1 MQYSHINYTNRKINT
16 QCWPAVAGTV
26 AVSHRR
32 SPPPAQEDCGG
43 VDRRGRMSATVRSSG
58 DQLETVLLAGA
69 SGEQGT
75 GAGEEGES
83 GGLQAELEGLEADSD
98 RRESS
103 RRRRESGEEREVPAV
118 ASGVCSRPRQSRSWP
133 AVFVRLQRRLPAAR
147 GGSAPLRVVLRCFPD
162 DQVAVL
168 LLERGNAVCGSTVSC
183 RRPGELSAAPRLGWS
198 LPEDCWDAGE
208 GVWMVG

>member
-1 MQYSHINYTNRKINT
+1 MVFTTSFLPEEVQNCMIQIKIQIHTNRKINT
-16 QCWPAVAGTV
+16 
-26 AVSHRR
+26 HH

-103 RRRRESGEEREVPAV
+103 RRRRESGGGREVPTV
-118 ASGVCSRPRQSRSWP
+118 APSASSRPQQYRGWP
-133 AVFVRLQRRLPAAR
+133 AKFVRLQRRLSGAR
-147 GGSAPLRVVLRCFPD
+147 GGWGWLRASFRCFPD
-162 DQVAVL
+162 VRTRAPKLGQRFGAFWVQQSDWRWGGSVAARLVGWNL
-168 LLERGNAVCGSTVSC
+168 
-183 RRPGELSAAPRLGWS
+183 PGG
-198 LPEDCWDAGE
+198 CWRSGK
-208 GVWMVG
+208 